1 MSGSLFWA
9 PRAWIDG
16 RWADAV
22 LLRAGDDGHWAEISP
37 GTACAAAG

>member
-1 MSGSLFWA
+1 MSGKPYWA

-22 LLRAGDDGHWAEISP
+22 LLRAGDDGLRHRYAKRTDKALE
-37 GTACAAAG
+37 